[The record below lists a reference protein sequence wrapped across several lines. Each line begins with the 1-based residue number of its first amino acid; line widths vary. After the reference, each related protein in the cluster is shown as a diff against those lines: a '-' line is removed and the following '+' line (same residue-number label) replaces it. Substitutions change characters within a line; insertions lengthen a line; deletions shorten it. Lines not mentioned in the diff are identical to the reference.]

1 MQILITLIGNTNYGI
16 GMEFLSLILI
26 VKNVVCEDKKIM

>member
-1 MQILITLIGNTNYGI
+1 MELEWNY